1 MPDTVAEPTFVPP
14 DVHDAGGEG
23 CGPNTL
29 KVTVPIGADPAA
41 SVAETEEAEIGLPAV
56 ALAGALAESVGLTG
70 AALTSR
76 PWLAELSW

>member
-14 DVHDAGGEG
+14 DVHEPGGEG
-23 CGPNTL
+23 RGPNTL

-41 SVAETEEAEIGLPAV
+41 SMADTEEGEIGLPAV

-70 AALTSR
+70 TALRSR
-76 PWLAELSW
+76 PWLAEVSW